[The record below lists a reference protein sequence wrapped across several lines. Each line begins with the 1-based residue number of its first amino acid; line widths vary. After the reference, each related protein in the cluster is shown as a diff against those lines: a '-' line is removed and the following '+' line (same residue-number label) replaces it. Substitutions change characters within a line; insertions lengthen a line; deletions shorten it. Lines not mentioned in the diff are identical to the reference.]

1 MNRKEQ
7 LLASLNRLKFE
18 AGDDDY
24 LQGYNAAIRA
34 AEILINIWVEDNA

>member
-7 LLASLNRLKFE
+7 LLASLTRMKFE
-18 AGDDDY
+18 NHVDAY
-24 LQGYNAAIRA
+24 SQGYNAAIRA